1 MVLPLIP
8 IALAG
13 IGGGVAGGA
22 IASIFGGGG
31 KKAQTV
37 SEQHAPYETYQPSTA
52 TTTST
57 SKIYSPSQIIQIE
70 SPGATITKKDELVAE
85 SAAKG
90 EASPMMYQPS
100 TAPSAGITEGTD
112 LTKIAMIG
120 GAALIGYG
128 IITEVL

>member
-13 IGGGVAGGA
+13 IGGGAAGGI
-22 IASIFGGGG
+22 IASVFGGGG

-37 SEQHAPYETYQPSTA
+37 GEYHAPYETYQPSTA

-57 SKIYSPSQIIQIE
+57 SRIYSPSQIIQIE
-70 SPGATITKKDELVAE
+70 SPGATISKKDEFVSEAT
-85 SAAKG
+85 AKG
-90 EASPMMYQPS
+90 EASPMMYQPM
-100 TAPSAGITEGTD
+100 TGPTAGITEGTD

-128 IITEVL
+128 IVTEVL